1 MQTIAIDN
9 YASATAF
16 EPFEGTFLQNAKQ
29 MGHSI
34 FLSASP
40 PPPSCF
46 PREGLWGFGENW
58 NDQISFYFTVNF
70 TYHTQ
75 KVKNIKYAGDCH

>member
-34 FLSASP
+34 FYPLLSSP
-40 PPPSCF
+40 PLPASL
-46 PREGLWGFGENW
+46 GKGYG
-58 NDQISFYFTVNF
+58 V
-70 TYHTQ
+70 
-75 KVKNIKYAGDCH
+75 